1 MDWDEANL
9 DKLILSFTEIAFART
24 SPQQKLFI
32 VEGCQRA
39 GNVVG
44 VTGDGVNDSPV
55 LKKAD
60 IGVAMGIAG
69 SEVSKEAADMI
80 LFDVRMQTQACCDL
94 RLPSF
99 CNTWRK
105 VILR

>member
-1 MDWDEANL
+1 
-9 DKLILSFTEIAFART
+9 
-24 SPQQKLFI
+24 
-32 VEGCQRA
+32 
-39 GNVVG
+39 
-44 VTGDGVNDSPV
+44 
-55 LKKAD
+55 
-60 IGVAMGIAG
+60 MGIAG